1 MTMTVMILPQRN
13 RSQGYMLVCSF
24 IPFDVSLV
32 SFNIESDPHVSWL
45 IVMNI
50 TILFNGDIDDNNL
63 DDDYNDDDG
72 DGDDDDKYDICEP
85 GLVFLVYRGETKRA
99 LLPNEVS
106 FIDTVKALF
115 VRLDSSELSRR
126 SKLF

>member
-1 MTMTVMILPQRN
+1 
-13 RSQGYMLVCSF
+13 MLVCSF

-32 SFNIESDPHVSWL
+32 SFNNESDPHVSRL

-50 TILFNGDIDDNNL
+50 TISLDDNNL

-115 VRLDSSELSRR
+115 VRLD
-126 SKLF
+126 

>member
-1 MTMTVMILPQRN
+1 MP
-13 RSQGYMLVCSF
+13 SWAPPAC
-24 IPFDVSLV
+24 
-32 SFNIESDPHVSWL
+32 ESDQHVSWL
-45 IVMNI
+45 IVMSI
-50 TILFNGDIDDNNL
+50 TISFDGDIDDNNL

-72 DGDDDDKYDICEP
+72 DGDDDDKYDKYDICEP

-115 VRLDSSELSRR
+115 VRLDWWTLN
-126 SKLF
+126 LHGVVVLNVV

>member
-1 MTMTVMILPQRN
+1 
-13 RSQGYMLVCSF
+13 MLVRSF

-32 SFNIESDPHVSWL
+32 SFNIESEPHVSWL

-50 TILFNGDIDDNNL
+50 TISFNGDIDDNNL
-63 DDDYNDDDG
+63 GDDYNDDDG
-72 DGDDDDKYDICEP
+72 DGDDDDVDHDDDKYDICEP

-115 VRLDSSELSRR
+115 VRLG
-126 SKLF
+126 

>member
-1 MTMTVMILPQRN
+1 MMVIKLKRKRLARTVIIFPHRKI
-13 RSQGYMLVCSF
+13 SQGYMLVCSF

-32 SFNIESDPHVSWL
+32 SFNIESDPQVSWL

-50 TILFNGDIDDNNL
+50 TISFNGDIDDNNL

-115 VRLDSSELSRR
+115 VRLD
-126 SKLF
+126 

>member
-1 MTMTVMILPQRN
+1 M
-13 RSQGYMLVCSF
+13 VCSF

-32 SFNIESDPHVSWL
+32 SFNIESEPHVSWL

-50 TILFNGDIDDNNL
+50 TISFNGDIDDNNL
-63 DDDYNDDDG
+63 ADDYNDDDG
-72 DGDDDDKYDICEP
+72 DGDDDDDKNNICEP

-115 VRLDSSELSRR
+115 VRLD
-126 SKLF
+126 

>member
-1 MTMTVMILPQRN
+1 
-13 RSQGYMLVCSF
+13 
-24 IPFDVSLV
+24 
-32 SFNIESDPHVSWL
+32 
-45 IVMNI
+45 MNI
-50 TILFNGDIDDNNL
+50 TISFNGDIDDNNL

-72 DGDDDDKYDICEP
+72 DGDDDDDDDDDDKYDICEP

-115 VRLDSSELSRR
+115 VRLG
-126 SKLF
+126 